1 MSSVDGFAHVRSKRR
16 PVYLSNAGLDYDDY
30 SAKRI
35 RFGEADGGVEELQL
49 FQA

>member
-1 MSSVDGFAHVRSKRR
+1 MDLHMYVASGSRS
-16 PVYLSNAGLDYDDY
+16 LSNAGLDYDDY

-35 RFGEADGGVEELQL
+35 RFGEVDGGVEELPL